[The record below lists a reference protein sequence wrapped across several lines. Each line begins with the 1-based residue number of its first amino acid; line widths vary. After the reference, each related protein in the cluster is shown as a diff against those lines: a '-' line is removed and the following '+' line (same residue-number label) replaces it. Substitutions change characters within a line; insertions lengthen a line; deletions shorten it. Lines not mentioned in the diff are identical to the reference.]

1 VKAFRIA
8 AALAVLAIGVVA
20 APLTAA
26 PPAVPEV
33 ANWSKTDNMTVIG
46 YSPRQ
51 LPDSGAGS
59 SDFNSDLAFWGD
71 KVYQGSYIGFRI
83 VDVSKPSRPKVLGEF
98 NQCLSGSQGDV
109 AVWGNILIRAW
120 DSPAGTGG
128 RFCGDVAVP
137 QGQEGIH
144 VFDVSDPA
152 DPDPLSFV
160 SLPCGTHTMTLVPD
174 TANGRVLIYS
184 SASSSAT
191 GCRGLSIVEVPL
203 ASPGTASFLRFEP
216 SGNALVGEPNR
227 VTIAAPSSAAGT
239 YDADG
244 SAWHPDPTPEGVT
257 GPLAIVNGPAP
268 GIPGALPEQGCGPLV
283 GFPAGAIAVVDRG
296 PTGCG
301 FLLKAQNAE
310 AAGAVAVIVVNNVP
324 GAPTQMAGDS
334 HEQQIPTVM
343 VSQADGALIKAG
355 LPASGTVA
363 RAPGA
368 ENLDRACHDTAV
380 ILGDAMKVACAGGNG
395 VSVWTL
401 DPARGGSLTDPELL
415 YSFNHGVGIG
425 HTAAFTWDGEMIVFG
440 HEPGGG
446 TQAQCQATSSEFN
459 RTLWFLD
466 AETGEDM
473 GHFVHPRPQ
482 GPTENCTWHNGTVV
496 PLKNKA
502 GKPRYVW
509 LSGNYQ
515 SGISAVDFSDPM
527 NPFEFAYVDPPP
539 NVHPTN
545 PNAILAG
552 GDWSTY
558 WYNGRIYQSD
568 MRRGLFIWRLEDPR
582 VDTFV
587 RTGEHLNPQTAEF
600 SIDK

>member
-1 VKAFRIA
+1 MRAIRVVAV
-8 AALAVLAIGVVA
+8 LAVLAVGIVA
-20 APLTAA
+20 APLSAA
-26 PPAVPEV
+26 PPTIPQV
-33 ANWSKTDNMTVIG
+33 ANWSKTDNMTAIG

-51 LPDSGAGS
+51 LPDAGAGS
-59 SDFNSDLAFWGD
+59 ADFNSDLAFWGD
-71 KVYQGSYIGFRI
+71 KVYQGTYIGFRV
-83 VDVSKPSRPKVLGEF
+83 VDVSKPSRPRVLGEF

-120 DSPAGTGG
+120 DSPAGAGG

-152 DPDPLSFV
+152 NPDPLSFV
-160 SLPCGTHTMTLVPD
+160 SLPCGTHTLTLVPD

-184 SASSSAT
+184 SASSGAA

-203 ASPGTASFLRFEP
+203 ANPAATSFLRFEP
-216 SGNALVGEPNR
+216 SGNALVGQPNR
-227 VTIAAPSSAAGT
+227 VIVNAPSPAAGT
-239 YDADG
+239 YDASA
-244 SAWHPDPTPEGVT
+244 SAWHPDPTAEGVT
-257 GPLAIVNGPAP
+257 APIVLVNDGSAFPT
-268 GIPGALPEQGCGPLV
+268 LGCGSLV
-283 GFPAGAIAVVDRG
+283 GFPAGSIALIDRG
-296 PTGCG
+296 SPPAPAPACG

-310 AAGAVAVIVVNNVP
+310 AAGAVGVIIANNVAGP
-324 GAPTQMAGDS
+324 PTPMGGDS

-343 VSQADGALIKAG
+343 IAQDVGVALKAG
-355 LPASGTVA
+355 LPATGTIA

-368 ENLDRACHDTAV
+368 ENLDRSCHDTAV

-395 VSVWTL
+395 VSTWTL
-401 DPARGGSLTDPELL
+401 DPAEGGSLTDPKLL
-415 YSFNHGVGIG
+415 YSFNHGTSIG

-446 TQAQCQATSSEFN
+446 TQAMCQATSSEFN
-459 RTLWFLD
+459 RTIWFLD
-466 AETGEDM
+466 SETGEDM
-473 GHFVHPRPQ
+473 GHFVHARPQ

-496 PLKNKA
+496 PLREKN
-502 GKPRYVW
+502 GEPRYVW

-527 NPFEFAYVDPPP
+527 NPFEFAYADPPP

-545 PNAILAG
+545 PAAILAG
-552 GDWSTY
+552 GDWSSY

-568 MRRGLFIWRLEDPR
+568 MRRGLFIWRLDDDR
-582 VDTFV
+582 VGSFV
-587 RTGEHLNPQTAEF
+587 TSSHLNPQTAEF
-600 SIDK
+600 TIDQ

>member
-1 VKAFRIA
+1 MRGFRLV
-8 AALAVLAIGVVA
+8 AALAVLALGIVA
-20 APLTAA
+20 APLGAA
-26 PPAVPEV
+26 PPSIPEV

-46 YSPRQ
+46 YAPRK
-51 LPDSGAGS
+51 LPDSGTGS
-59 SDFNSDLAFWGD
+59 GNFNSDLAFWGD
-71 KVYQGSYIGFRI
+71 TAYQGSYEGFRI
-83 VDVSKPSRPKVLGEF
+83 IDITKPSRPKEIGSF
-98 NQCLSGSQGDV
+98 DACQSGSQGDV
-109 AVWGNILIRAW
+109 AVWGDVLIRAW
-120 DSPAGTGG
+120 DSPAGSGG

-144 VFDVSDPA
+144 VFDISDPA
-152 DPDPLSFV
+152 NPDPLSFV

-184 SASSSAT
+184 SASSGAT
-191 GCRGLSIVEVPL
+191 GCRGLSIVDVPL
-203 ASPGTASFLRFEP
+203 ASPGSASFLRFEP
-216 SGNALVGEPNR
+216 SGTPLVGQPNR
-227 VTIAAPSSAAGT
+227 VIVNAPSSAAGT
-239 YDADG
+239 YEA
-244 SAWHPDPTPEGVT
+244 SAAAWHPEPTPAGVS
-257 GPLAIVNGPAP
+257 GNIVVVNGPDP
-268 GIPGALPEQGCGPLV
+268 GNPAALPSQGCGPLV
-283 GFPAGAIAVVDRG
+283 GFPAGSIALVDRG
-296 PTGCG
+296 PSGCG

-310 AAGAVAVIVVNNVP
+310 AAGAVAVIIANNVAGP
-324 GAPTQMAGDS
+324 PTPMAGES
-334 HEQQIPTVM
+334 HEQQIPTAM
-343 VSQADGALIKAG
+343 ISLADATLLKAG
-355 LPASGTVA
+355 LPATGTVA

-368 ENLDRACHDTAV
+368 ENLDRSCHDTSV

-401 DPARGGSLTDPELL
+401 DPAEGGSLADPELL
-415 YSFNHGVGIG
+415 YSFNHGTGIG
-425 HTAAFTWDGEMIVFG
+425 HTAAFTYDGEMIVFG

-446 TQAQCQATSSEFN
+446 TQAACQATSSEFN

-466 AETGEDM
+466 ADTGEDM
-473 GHFVHPRPQ
+473 GHIVHPRPQ

-496 PLKNKA
+496 PLKDKA

-527 NPFEFAYVDPPP
+527 NPFEFAFVDPPP

-568 MRRGLFIWRLEDPR
+568 MRRGLFIWRLDDPR
-582 VDTFV
+582 VGTHISSP
-587 RTGEHLNPQTAEF
+587 HLNPQTSEF
-600 SIDK
+600 TIGN